1 MGPDDGPG
9 VGVMLVTTVHEHG
22 SLEAG
27 ASKLTCAS
35 MLSPMSEPEPFVSAR
50 TTGGLCEKSM
60 KKVRTMALMDNQASG
75 W

>member
-22 SLEAG
+22 SCEAG

-35 MLSPMSEPEPFVSAR
+35 MLSPMSEPDPLASAR
-50 TTGGLCEKSM
+50 TTGGWLEM
-60 KKVRTMALMDNQASG
+60 LMNMVMTMALIDSQASG

>member
-9 VGVMLVTTVHEHG
+9 VGVMLVTTRHEHG
-22 SLEAG
+22 SLVPG

-35 MLSPMSEPEPFVSAR
+35 MLSPMSEPVPLASAR
-50 TTGGLCEKSM
+50 TTGGWLEMLM
-60 KKVRTMALMDNQASG
+60 KMVMTMALIDNQASG

>member
-9 VGVMLVTTVHEHG
+9 VAVMLVTAVHAHG
-22 SLEAG
+22 SLVPG

-35 MLSPMSEPEPFVSAR
+35 MLSPMSEPEPFASAR
-50 TTGGLCEKSM
+50 TTRGWRETSIRM
-60 KKVRTMALMDNQASG
+60 EMTRALTHSQASG